1 MVRASSSSRWAQRA
15 GPSWWPSP
23 SDPQLT
29 GEAGRG
35 HHDGLALGAHLED
48 DEARTIGAQGACH
61 HGSVGWLLEGLAGGN
76 VPGFLALDID
86 LDTTLGHVDEDVS
99 RVDMALGFPI
109 FIHIEADDVRLHA
122 LHALQR

>member
-15 GPSWWPSP
+15 SPSWCPRPASP
-23 SDPQLT
+23 VSCGSL
-29 GEAGRG
+29 GLG
-35 HHDGLALGAHLED
+35 HHDGPALWAHLED

-61 HGSVGWLLEGLAGGN
+61 HGSVGGLLEGLAGGN
-76 VPGFLALDID
+76 ALGFLALDID